1 MKRKEIERKLSS
13 AVSQITPKDG
23 FERISEKLDSAS
35 IQNERT
41 VIKMTENK
49 KKSFKNFTRVA
60 VAACIILAIGLF
72 SVTFY
77 DNNLAVDSIV
87 DLDVN
92 PSIELATNKQEKV
105 IKVTAVN
112 EDANAILDG
121 MELENTDLKVAVNA
135 IIGSMVQKGYFDAID
150 NSILVTVQNKD
161 EQKATSLQKKL
172 AVNIDET
179 LNSYHVEASVI
190 NQTVSKNTSA
200 EDLAKEL
207 GISIG
212 KANFIQN
219 LISKDSSLKAEDLA
233 KMSIKELA
241 GVVNEKKIDISDIAD
256 YDVDDSI
263 WENIAD
269 SIEEVN
275 DDVKDKNN
283 KPDKNETA
291 TSNAN
296 KNETVT
302 QNANKNENAN
312 NNAVVPQNVISA
324 EKAKEIA
331 LNHAGVAADKAV
343 FEKVEL
349 DRDDGIQ
356 EYEVDFRVDK
366 VEYDYEINAVTGK
379 VIKAEKEFDNDKN
392 TQVTKPAGSDETQNS
407 NTERISA
414 EKAKEIALNHAGLS
428 ADKVSF
434 FKAELD
440 NDDGIYVYEIEFIH
454 ERMDYEY
461 EINAVSGTIIHSEK
475 ERADFD

>member
-23 FERISEKLDSAS
+23 FERISEKLDSAP

-49 KKSFKNFTRVA
+49 KKTFKNFTRVA
-60 VAACIILAIGLF
+60 VAACLILAIGLF
-72 SVTFY
+72 SVTIY
-77 DNNLAVDSIV
+77 GNNLAVDSIV
-87 DLDVN
+87 DLDIN

-112 EDANAILDG
+112 EEANAILDG
-121 MELENTDLKVAVNA
+121 MELKNTDLKVAVNA
-135 IIGSMVQKGYFDAID
+135 IIGSMVQKGYFDDID

-161 EQKATSLQKKL
+161 EQKAASLQKKL

-190 NQTVSKNTSA
+190 NQTVSEDTSA

-219 LISKDSSLKAEDLA
+219 LVKKDASLKAEDLA

-241 GVVNEKKIDISDIAD
+241 SVVNEKKIDISDIAD

-275 DDVKDKNN
+275 DDAKDKNVN
-283 KPDKNETA
+283 ADKNENA
-291 TSNAN
+291 TVN
-296 KNETVT
+296 T
-302 QNANKNENAN
+302 NKNENAN
-312 NNAVVPQNVISA
+312 NNAAVPQNVISA

-366 VEYDYEINAVTGK
+366 VEYDYEINAVSGK
-379 VIKAEKEFDNDKN
+379 VIKAEKEIDDDKN
-392 TQVTKPAGSDETQNS
+392 TQAIKPVEPDETQNS
-407 NTERISA
+407 NAEIISA

-434 FKAELD
+434 FKVELD
-440 NDDGIYVYEIEFIH
+440 NDDGVYVYEIEFIY

-461 EINAVSGTIIHSEK
+461 EINAVSGAIIHSEK
-475 ERADFD
+475 EIADFD